1 MVLGVTGS
9 LTRGGWI
16 WCWMRLDLVWSDVE
30 FDAALVRF
38 GAGCVWIGC
47 REVGLG
53 AGE

>member
-1 MVLGVTGS
+1 MVLGVTGF

-38 GAGCVWIGC
+38 GAGCGWIWC
-47 REVGLG
+47 QVCLDWVP
-53 AGE
+53 